1 MIDSISTESPT
12 VQNRDVV
19 EVQLTFP
26 LPGFPNTNIL
36 SPFSSIPSYDGLLIN
51 LAASRNLSAR
61 EWAVSVTAEATCDTG
76 DDVDAVEELLN
87 CLEARCG
94 ASVGAMR
101 GIVLGRTSR
110 DIAARWSRWKEMEE

>member
-1 MIDSISTESPT
+1 M
-12 VQNRDVV
+12 
-19 EVQLTFP
+19 
-26 LPGFPNTNIL
+26 
-36 SPFSSIPSYDGLLIN
+36 
-51 LAASRNLSAR
+51 
-61 EWAVSVTAEATCDTG
+61 SVTAEATCDTG

-87 CLEARCG
+87 RLEARCG